1 MNLTTFL
8 ATTMVLAF
16 SFTGIALAEDNEQT
30 ANGYSYTLH
39 TARPDVEDLG
49 QFPPAYENPTTEHVL
64 QGPEHTLIW
73 RDRVSERTVD
83 NASFALGERQMGLY
97 IPYWPQDKPASDASG
112 WEEYGDKITYGN
124 FNVKVE
130 PGEEK
135 REIAGGM
142 AQHYVLTADYT
153 RQLERDP
160 ADVRHQLSADLWI
173 LTDKPFSFA
182 PFHTAGAYE
191 DPRFDAALVAELSK
205 LGMVARSDTRH
216 SSVVVDEDGQEI
228 GSKHEGTWTT
238 WIDDLKPAEVPVL
251 DMPVGDEATL
261 QVLQDEFR
269 KQPDETCQTVIAG
282 STPDFIVQNLNS
294 AQQTAVVEDLLRSC
308 KRQIMGSYFR
318 NMKKNPES
326 VCGDI
331 LAGQLPDVA
340 KQIFNQEEQKEFM
353 QLTSS
358 FCEKQ

>member
-1 MNLTTFL
+1 M
-8 ATTMVLAF
+8 LAF
-16 SFTGIALAEDNEQT
+16 SVSAAALANDNAQT
-30 ANGYSYTLH
+30 NSGFAYTLH
-39 TARPDVEDLG
+39 TARPSVDELG

-64 QGPEHTLIW
+64 QGPKHTLIW

-83 NASFALGERQMGLY
+83 NASFALGERHMGLY
-97 IPYWPQDKPASDASG
+97 IPYWPQDKSASDASG

-153 RQLERDP
+153 RQLQRDP
-160 ADVRHQLSADLWI
+160 VDVRYQLSADLWI

-191 DPRFDAALVAELSK
+191 DPRFDAALVAELSE
-205 LGMVARSDTRH
+205 LGMVARCDTRH
-216 SSVVVDEDGQEI
+216 SSVVVDANGQEI

-238 WIDDLKPAEVPVL
+238 WIVDLKTAEVPVL
-251 DMPVGDEATL
+251 NMPVGDQKTL
-261 QVLQDEFR
+261 KVLQNEFR
-269 KQPDETCQTVIAG
+269 KQADDTCKAVMAG
-282 STPDFIVQNLNS
+282 ATPGFIQQNLNS
-294 AQQTAVVEDLLRSC
+294 EQQAAVVTDLLQSC
-308 KRQIMGSYFR
+308 KHQTMRAYFR
-318 NMKKNPES
+318 NMKSNPQS

-331 LAGQLPDVA
+331 LAGKLPEVA
-340 KQIFNQEEQKEFM
+340 KQTFSEDEQKEFM
-353 QLTSS
+353 QITQS